1 MAEPSEKD
9 TEVAANGTDGQ
20 SKEAASVISLLTECG
35 IDEFDPRVVSML
47 MDVQYAITSK
57 VLQVASGLSR
67 HAEKQRIE
75 ADDVQTAADMLG
87 VLSSAAPNR
96 EKILQLANDK
106 NQQPLPQ
113 IRHNYGL
120 KLPND
125 RFCQLQQN
133 FVYKTDDNYQ
143 QMEVQQVVH
152 PARIIEPPP
161 SAVLRP
167 EHVQNMLKR
176 RAPDDDFDS

>member
-1 MAEPSEKD
+1 MAESGEKD
-9 TEVAANGTDGQ
+9 AEATTNAADGY
-20 SKEAASVISLLTECG
+20 SKEAVTIIGLLGECG
-35 IDEFDPRVVSML
+35 INEFDPRVVSML
-47 MDVQYAITSK
+47 MDVQYAVTSK

-75 ADDVQTAADMLG
+75 TDDVQTAADILG
-87 VLSSAAPNR
+87 VLSSNTPDR
-96 EKILQLANDK
+96 EKILQMANDK

-133 FVYKTDDNYQ
+133 FVYKADDSYQ
-143 QMEVQQVVH
+143 EMEMQQVAH
-152 PARIIEPPP
+152 PPRIIEPP

-176 RAPDDDFDS
+176 RAPEDDFDS

>member
-1 MAEPSEKD
+1 MAEPGDKD
-9 TEVAANGTDGQ
+9 ADVSTNGTDGH
-20 SKEAASVISLLTECG
+20 SKEALSIMNLLGECG
-35 IDEFDPRVVSML
+35 IEEFDPRVVSML

-75 ADDVQTAADMLG
+75 TEDVQTAADMLG
-87 VLSSAAPNR
+87 ILSSNVPNR

-125 RFCQLQQN
+125 RFCQLQPN
-133 FVYKTDDNYQ
+133 FVYKADDNYQ
-143 QMEVQQVVH
+143 QMEVQPVAH
-152 PARIIEPPP
+152 TPRIIEPP
-161 SAVLRP
+161 SSVLRT

-176 RAPDDDFDS
+176 RAQDDDFDS

>member
-1 MAEPSEKD
+1 MS
-9 TEVAANGTDGQ
+9 
-20 SKEAASVISLLTECG
+20 
-35 IDEFDPRVVSML
+35 
-47 MDVQYAITSK
+47 
-57 VLQVASGLSR
+57 SGLSR
-67 HAEKQRIE
+67 HAEKAQIE
-75 ADDVQTAADMLG
+75 AEDVQTAADMLG
-87 VLSSAAPNR
+87 VLTTNAPDR

-133 FVYKTDDNYQ
+133 FVYKADDSYQ
-143 QMEVQQVVH
+143 PMEMQQVTH
-152 PARIIEPPP
+152 QPHIIEPPTQ
-161 SAVLRP
+161 VLRP